1 MNAADEIV
9 LNERVT
15 KLEVIAEVT
24 IQTLDRLERR
34 MDAGFRESRADVV
47 KTSERLERQIESGHQ
62 ESRLDVGKIERQME
76 AGRQESRSDLE
87 RLERR
92 METGFQELWADN
104 QALRGEFQA
113 LRTHVDNTFRWLIGT
128 QIMTTLAVLGMMAK
142 SAKLF

>member
-1 MNAADEIV
+1 
-9 LNERVT
+9 
-15 KLEVIAEVT
+15 
-24 IQTLDRLERR
+24 
-34 MDAGFRESRADVV
+34 
-47 KTSERLERQIESGHQ
+47 
-62 ESRLDVGKIERQME
+62 
-76 AGRQESRSDLE
+76 
-87 RLERR
+87 